1 MKTTLFS
8 NAIFLAWADTK
19 ARYKKSVLGPFWI
32 VLTNFIGVIGLSI
45 IWASL
50 FNLSLQE
57 FAPTLAI
64 GLIIWQLVSSC
75 LMDAPSAFSREG
87 RMIRNLSMPV
97 WFFAFRL
104 LAKHV
109 ITFLHNLVIVA
120 GVIWY
125 FQLPLGWGLLESL
138 LVMVLVAAN
147 LFWLVCLLGLV
158 GARFRDVELAV
169 QSIMP
174 LLFFITPVM
183 FKADKLPNAQAL
195 IWANPFSYFVEGV
208 RAPLLGHAA
217 HTNTLLVL
225 VGMLL
230 TGGLTTVV
238 AMKTTGRRIAFWV

>member
-1 MKTTLFS
+1 MTKLFF
-8 NAIFLAWADTK
+8 NAAFLALADTK
-19 ARYKKSVLGPFWI
+19 ARYKKSALGPLWI

-50 FNLSLQE
+50 FSLSLQE

-64 GLIIWQLVSSC
+64 GLIVWQLVSTC
-75 LMDAPSAFSREG
+75 LVEGPSAFSREG

-109 ITFLHNLVIVA
+109 ITFLHNLIIVA

-138 LVMVLVAAN
+138 LAMLLVVAN
-147 LFWLVCLLGLV
+147 LFWIVCLLGLV

-195 IWANPFSYFVEGV
+195 IWANPFSYFVEAV
-208 RAPLLGHAA
+208 RAPLLGHAPHA
-217 HTNTLLVL
+217 NTMCVLICMLLV
-225 VGMLL
+225 
-230 TGGLTTVV
+230 GGLVTVWT
-238 AMKTTGRRIAFWV
+238 MKTTGRRIAFWV